1 MFIERIF
8 REYGYLAIATIAI
21 IIFWE
26 PLNEL
31 LVSVLLPLVSK
42 VARNSW
48 NIQVGVMILP
58 LLFYLPYW
66 SSLTASKELITHR
79 RLICL
84 FFIAL
89 YLFFRFSCRYEYY
102 GVDSFPLSYSDSF
115 VAVCTLIEFI
125 LAVKLILRKKEKLPQ
140 VNCAQF
146 YDERPTEED
155 SLNRSGFV
163 SLLCNKII
171 SSFNQKTVAEGAFT
185 VLINERYGAGKTSFM
200 RQLKKEFLEQGIKC
214 LEIKP
219 WSADTQNQVV
229 NLFLSELSSQL
240 HSFDEDN
247 TLGKLLNEY
256 SELVTGGAQKVV
268 HLIHK
273 HVSKATSQSALFE
286 RITRKLKTLEKP
298 IVVFID
304 DVDRLNYEELFCVL
318 KLVRDTADF
327 PNMFYVVA
335 ADKEII
341 SLTLKNA
348 QKKIDPAEYFK
359 KFFNFEMLF
368 PADDNYLRTI
378 MLNGLTRLFEQF
390 SPFLFGYQSTLKWFA
405 EYRYFPNVFLTRRD
419 VIRYQNLLSFSL
431 DVVKSNGLI
440 SDYNI
445 LDYARIVLLEFLDPD
460 WYKLFRDYP
469 DALLFEEQN
478 GKYSLKKEFRE
489 VFVDKEFIHQ
499 FDDIKL
505 HLIKTGEIDS
515 SAVPESIEY
524 KTLPDAR
531 ENALPTNNDI
541 VASLI
546 WELFSDT
553 NDGDTSHLFY
563 KYEYFKYFAGYY
575 RKGEFSDSDAM
586 AIMNLSEED
595 YSNKVCEIVE
605 HDCQEEFIHKLSH
618 FIKSSDSPRIGTLS
632 KIVYL
637 LDAYHRQSVQ
647 ENPYISIAD
656 IYSRSGIEGAIMK
669 LYMNSPSH
677 KHIATEEE
685 IDAHTSFFNTDSR
698 YSHIGLILKSLYYNE
713 SFDPI
718 FAPKLIFE
726 WRTQLIKRFVREQLT
741 PHPFSF
747 ESLQAIPVLERLNE
761 VCWEEEFAAYI
772 ENNDCAELWAFSLIK
787 PSGES
792 YLWNRDVYY
801 AIAPEGFLRSWFI
814 APISVF
820 LSSDI
825 IEDLKILQI
834 GGSTTAS
841 KIKDHPYL
849 SAAVR
854 WHRKQGSK

>member
-1 MFIERIF
+1 MERII

-21 IIFWE
+21 LIFWE

-48 NIQVGVMILP
+48 YIQVGVMIFP
-58 LLFYLPYW
+58 LLFYLPNW
-66 SSLTASKELITHR
+66 TSLTESKELITHR

-84 FFIAL
+84 FLIAL
-89 YLFFRFSCRYEYY
+89 YLSFRFFGRFEYY
-102 GVDSFPLSYSDSF
+102 GLDSFPLSYSDSF
-115 VAVCTLIEFI
+115 VIVCALLEII
-125 LAVKLILRKKEKLPQ
+125 LAIKLVLRKKEKLPP
-140 VNCAQF
+140 VDCTQF

-155 SLNRSGFV
+155 TLNRSGFV
-163 SLLCNKII
+163 SLLCDKII

-185 VLINERYGAGKTSFM
+185 ILINEKYGTGKTSFM
-200 RQLKKEFLEQGIKC
+200 RQLKKMFLKFGVNC

-229 NLFLSELSSQL
+229 NLFLSELSSKL
-240 HSFDEDN
+240 HSFNEDKA
-247 TLGKLLNEY
+247 LGKLLNEY
-256 SELVTGGAQKVV
+256 SELVTGKAQTVV
-268 HLIHK
+268 RLLNSHFDK
-273 HVSKATSQSALFE
+273 NTSQSALFE
-286 RITRKLKTLEKP
+286 KISKKLKKLEKP
-298 IVVFID
+298 IIVFID
-304 DVDRLNYEELFCVL
+304 DVDRLNYEELYCVL

-327 PNMFYVVA
+327 PNMFYIVA

-348 QKKIDPAEYFK
+348 QKEIDPAEYFK

-368 PADDNYLRTI
+368 PADDDHLRAI
-378 MLNGLTRLFEQF
+378 LHNGLTRLFEQF
-390 SPFLFGYQSTLKWFA
+390 SPFLFGYQNTLKWFA
-405 EYRYFPNVFLTRRD
+405 EYRYFPYVFRTRRD

-431 DVVKSNGLI
+431 DLAKSNGVI
-440 SDYNI
+440 YDYNI

-469 DALLFEEQN
+469 DIMLSEAET
-478 GKYSLKKEFRE
+478 GKYSIKKEYGK

-499 FDDIKL
+499 FDDIKV
-505 HLIKTGEIDS
+505 HLFETGKIDS
-515 SAVPESIEY
+515 SAVPESVEY
-524 KTLPDAR
+524 NTLPDAR
-531 ENALPTNNDI
+531 ENALPTTNDI

-546 WELFSDT
+546 WELFSGI
-553 NDGDTSHLFY
+553 NDGDTSHVFY
-563 KYEYFKYFAGYY
+563 KYEYFKYFAGHY

-595 YSNKVCEIVE
+595 YSTRVCEIVE
-605 HDCQEEFIHKLSH
+605 QDCQEEFIHKISH
-618 FIKSSDSPRIGTLS
+618 FIKTSNSPRIDTLR

-637 LDAYHRQSVQ
+637 LDAYHRQSAQ

-669 LYMNSPSH
+669 LYMNSSSQ

-685 IDAHTSFFNTDSR
+685 IDSHTSFFNSDSR
-698 YSHIGLILKSLYYNE
+698 YPHIGLILKSLYYNE

-718 FAPKLIFE
+718 FTPKLIFE
-726 WRTQLIKRFVREQLT
+726 WRTQLIKRFVIEQLS
-741 PHPFSF
+741 PRPFSV
-747 ESLQAIPVLERLNE
+747 ESLRAIPILERMDE

-772 ENNDCAELWAFSLIK
+772 KNNDCAERWAFSLIT

-792 YLWNRDVYY
+792 YQWNRDVYY
-801 AIAPEGFLRSWFI
+801 AIAPSGFLLSWFT
-814 APISVF
+814 APISES
-820 LSSDI
+820 LSPEI
-825 IEDLKILQI
+825 IEDMKNLPI
-834 GGSTTAS
+834 GGSTIAS

-849 SAAVR
+849 RAAVQ
-854 WHRKQGSK
+854 WHREQAPSD

>member
-1 MFIERIF
+1 MERII

-21 IIFWE
+21 LIFWE

-48 NIQVGVMILP
+48 YIQVGVMILP

-66 SSLTASKELITHR
+66 TSLTASKKLITHR

-84 FFIAL
+84 FLIAL
-89 YLFFRFSCRYEYY
+89 YLSFRFFGRFEYY
-102 GVDSFPLSYSDSF
+102 GLDSFPLSYSDSF
-115 VAVCTLIEFI
+115 VAVCTLIEII
-125 LAVKLILRKKEKLPQ
+125 LAIKLILRKKGGLPP
-140 VNCAQF
+140 VDCAQF
-146 YDERPTEED
+146 FDERPTEED
-155 SLNRSGFV
+155 SLNRSSFV
-163 SLLCNKII
+163 SLLSDKII

-185 VLINERYGAGKTSFM
+185 VLINEKYGAGKTSFM
-200 RQLKKEFLEQGIKC
+200 CQLRKKFTDYGIKC
-214 LEIKP
+214 IEIKP
-219 WSADTQNQVV
+219 WSADSQNQVV
-229 NLFLSELSSQL
+229 DLFMSELSSRL

-247 TLGKLLNEY
+247 ALGKLLIEY
-256 SELVTGGAQKVV
+256 SDLVTGRAQTAIR
-268 HLIHK
+268 LINK
-273 HVSKATSQSALFE
+273 LFIKKASQSALFE
-286 RITRKLKTLEKP
+286 RITRKLKNLERP

-304 DVDRLNYEELFCVL
+304 DVDRLNYEELYCVL

-327 PNMFYVVA
+327 PNVFYIVA

-348 QKKIDPAEYFK
+348 QKEIDPAEYFK

-368 PADDNYLRTI
+368 PADDNHLRTI

-390 SPFLFGYQSTLKWFA
+390 SPFLFGYQNTLKWFA
-405 EYRYFPNVFLTRRD
+405 EYRYFPYVFRTRRD

-431 DVVKSNGLI
+431 DLAKSNGVI
-440 SDYNI
+440 DDYNI
-445 LDYARIVLLEFLDPD
+445 LDYSRIVLLEFLDPD

-478 GKYSLKKEFRE
+478 CKYSLRKEFRD

-499 FDDIKL
+499 FDDIKT
-505 HLIKTGEIDS
+505 HLIEIGKIES

-524 KTLPDAR
+524 NTLPDAR
-531 ENALPTNNDI
+531 ENAIPTNNDI

-546 WELFSDT
+546 WELFSGT
-553 NDGDTSHLFY
+553 NDGDTSRVFY
-563 KYEYFKYFAGYY
+563 KYEYFKYFAGHY

-586 AIMNLSEED
+586 AIMNLPEAD
-595 YSNKVCEIVE
+595 YSTKVCEIVE
-605 HDCQEEFIHKLSH
+605 HDCQEEFIHKIGH
-618 FIKSSDSPRIGTLS
+618 CIKTSDSPRIDTLR
-632 KIVYL
+632 KIILL
-637 LDAYHRQSVQ
+637 LDAYHRQCAQ

-677 KHIATEEE
+677 KYIATEEE

-718 FAPKLIFE
+718 FTPKLIFE
-726 WRTQLIKRFVREQLT
+726 WRTQLIKRFVREQLSQR
-741 PHPFSF
+741 PFSV
-747 ESLQAIPVLERLNE
+747 ESLQAIPILERMDE

-772 ENNDCAELWAFSLIK
+772 KNNDCAERWAFSLIT

-792 YLWNRDVYY
+792 YQWNRDVYY
-801 AIAPEGFLRSWFI
+801 AIAPSGFLLSWFT
-814 APISVF
+814 APISES
-820 LSSDI
+820 LSPEI
-825 IEDLKILQI
+825 IEDMKNLPI
-834 GGSTTAS
+834 GGSTIAS
-841 KIKDHPYL
+841 NIKDHPYL
-849 SAAVR
+849 RAAVQ
-854 WHRKQGSK
+854 WHREQAPSD

>member
-1 MFIERIF
+1 MERII

-48 NIQVGVMILP
+48 HIQVGVMILP
-58 LLFYLPYW
+58 LLFYLPNW

-102 GVDSFPLSYSDSF
+102 GLDSFPLSYSDSF
-115 VAVCTLIEFI
+115 IAVCTLIEFI
-125 LAVKLILRKKEKLPQ
+125 LAVKLIFRKKEKLPQ
-140 VNCAQF
+140 VDCAQF
-146 YDERPTEED
+146 HDERPTEKD
-155 SLNRSGFV
+155 SLNRSGYV

-200 RQLKKEFLEQGIKC
+200 RQLKKAFLEQGIKC

-247 TLGKLLNEY
+247 TLSKLLNEY
-256 SELVTGGAQKVV
+256 SELVTGRTQKVV
-268 HLIHK
+268 HLIYK

-327 PNMFYVVA
+327 PNVFYVVA

-348 QKKIDPAEYFK
+348 QKEIDPAEYFK

-368 PADDNYLRTI
+368 PADDNHLRTI
-378 MLNGLTRLFEQF
+378 LLNGLTRLFEQF

-405 EYRYFPNVFLTRRD
+405 EYRYFPYVFRTRRD

-431 DVVKSNGLI
+431 DVVKSNGVI
-440 SDYNI
+440 GDYNI
-445 LDYARIVLLEFLDPD
+445 LDYARIVLLEFLDPI

-469 DALLFEEQN
+469 DMILSEADN
-478 GKYSLKKEFRE
+478 GKYSIKKKYGK
-489 VFVDKEFIHQ
+489 VFVDKEFIRQ
-499 FDDIKL
+499 FDDFRI
-505 HLIKTGEIDS
+505 HLIETSQIDS
-515 SAVPESIEY
+515 SATPENIEY
-524 KTLPDAR
+524 DTLPDAR

-541 VASLI
+541 VASLV
-546 WELFSDT
+546 WELFSGT
-553 NDGDTSHLFY
+553 NDGDTSHVFY
-563 KYEYFKYFAGYY
+563 KYEYFKYFAGHY
-575 RKGEFSDSDAM
+575 RNREFSDSDVVT
-586 AIMNLSEED
+586 IMNLPEED
-595 YSNKVCEIVE
+595 YSTKVCEIVE
-605 HDCQEEFIHKLSH
+605 HDCQEEFIHKISQ
-618 FIKSSDSPRIGTLS
+618 FIKTSDSPRIETLR

-637 LDAYHRQSVQ
+637 LDAYHRQSAQ
-647 ENPYISIAD
+647 ENPYMSIAD

-669 LYMNSPSH
+669 LYMNSPSQ

-685 IDAHTSFFNTDSR
+685 IDAHTSFFNTDNR

-741 PHPFSF
+741 PCPFSF

-772 ENNDCAELWAFSLIK
+772 ENNDCAELWAFSLIR

-825 IEDLKILQI
+825 IEDLKTLQI

-841 KIKDHPYL
+841 RIKDHPYL
-849 SAAVR
+849 SAAVQ
-854 WHRKQGSK
+854 WHRKQGAK

>member
-1 MFIERIF
+1 MERII
-8 REYGYLAIATIAI
+8 REYGYLAIAAIAI
-21 IIFWE
+21 LIFWE

-48 NIQVGVMILP
+48 YIQVGVMIFP
-58 LLFYLPYW
+58 LLFYLPNW
-66 SSLTASKELITHR
+66 TSLTESKELITHR

-84 FFIAL
+84 FLIAL
-89 YLFFRFSCRYEYY
+89 YLSFRFFGRFEYY
-102 GVDSFPLSYSDSF
+102 GLDSFPLSYSDSF
-115 VAVCTLIEFI
+115 VAVCTLIEII
-125 LAVKLILRKKEKLPQ
+125 LAIKLILRKKGGLPP
-140 VNCAQF
+140 VDCAQF
-146 YDERPTEED
+146 FDERPTEED
-155 SLNRSGFV
+155 SLNRSSFV
-163 SLLCNKII
+163 SLLSDKII

-185 VLINERYGAGKTSFM
+185 VLINEKYGAGKTSFM
-200 RQLKKEFLEQGIKC
+200 CQLKNKLLEYGIKC
-214 LEIKP
+214 IEIKP
-219 WSADTQNQVV
+219 WSADSQKQVV
-229 NLFLSELSSQL
+229 DHFMSELSSQL

-256 SELVTGGAQKVV
+256 SALVTGRALTTIR
-268 HLIHK
+268 LINK
-273 HVSKATSQSALFE
+273 LFIKQASQSALFE
-286 RITRKLKTLEKP
+286 RITRKLKNLERP

-327 PNMFYVVA
+327 PNVFYVVA

-348 QKKIDPAEYFK
+348 QKEIDPSEYFK

-368 PADDNYLRTI
+368 PADDNHLRTI

-390 SPFLFGYQSTLKWFA
+390 SPFLFGYQNTLEWFA
-405 EYRYFPNVFLTRRD
+405 EYRYFPYVFRTRRD

-431 DVVKSNGLI
+431 DLAKSNGVI
-440 SDYNI
+440 EDYNI
-445 LDYARIVLLEFLDPD
+445 LDYARIVLLEFLNPV

-469 DALLFEEQN
+469 DVLLSEAQN
-478 GKYSLKKEFRE
+478 GKYSFKKEFSK

-499 FDDIKL
+499 FDEIKG
-505 HLIKTGEIDS
+505 HLIKIGQIDS
-515 SAVPESIEY
+515 SAAPESIEY
-524 KTLPDAR
+524 NSLPDAR

-546 WELFSDT
+546 WELFSGS
-553 NDGDTSHLFY
+553 NDGDTSHIFY
-563 KYEYFKYFAGYY
+563 KYEYFKYFAGHY

-586 AIMNLSEED
+586 AIMNLSEEE
-595 YSNKVCEIVE
+595 YSTRVCEIVE
-605 HDCQEEFIHKLSH
+605 HDCQEEFIHKISH
-618 FIKSSDSPRIGTLS
+618 FIKTSDSPRIETLR
-632 KIVYL
+632 KIVFL
-637 LDAYHRQSVQ
+637 LDAYHRQSAQ

-677 KHIATEEE
+677 KYIATEEE

-718 FAPKLIFE
+718 FAPELIFE
-726 WRTQLIKRFVREQLT
+726 WRTQLIKRFVREQLV
-741 PHPFSF
+741 PSPFSV
-747 ESLQAIPVLERLNE
+747 ESLQAIPVLERMNE

-772 ENNDCAELWAFSLIK
+772 KNNDCAELWAFSLIRL
-787 PSGES
+787 SGES
-792 YLWNRDVYY
+792 YLWNRGVYY

-814 APISVF
+814 APISVS

-825 IEDLKILQI
+825 IEDLKNLPI

-849 SAAVR
+849 SAAIQ